1 MTEHQC
7 WSDYAYGVDSEYCR
21 TYCPIYGTGR
31 CRYDPD
37 TKKMMV
43 RDEEEGSQ

>member
-1 MTEHQC
+1 MTEHPC
-7 WSDYAYGVDSEYCR
+7 ENPNGWDGEYCR
-21 TYCPIYGTGR
+21 TYCLLYGTGR